1 MDDRVLHFRVGLMTV
16 ASVLIAVILVLF
28 FGEIPLWEKTY
39 LLRIRFDR
47 APGVSADTPV
57 RKSGI
62 LIGRV
67 VRHEFD
73 KEGKVIVTVRIH
85 EAVPLKQNEVCRIR
99 GSLLGDAVLEFVPSG
114 DPRKP
119 DAPIQREEL
128 QEGVVAIEP
137 LEAVA
142 DMRTDLKRAIDS
154 IVSTSE
160 KFGQTVQR
168 VDGIL
173 KQNEDRINR
182 MITMA
187 DRSLSLSQTTFE
199 NLNRMIGDDQSRQQ
213 LARAIQQLP
222 DLITSTQ
229 QAVQQLDLVLRDVQ
243 SFSRPLRERGPALAE
258 NLDQSLSKL
267 NATLDQMYL
276 FAQAL
281 NNNTGTLGQ
290 LVHNRELYDRLRTT
304 IANLEEVSERLR
316 PIVEDARIFADKV
329 ARHPGILV
337 RDAVRPQAGLKG
349 VPAMTPEEL
358 APYQFQTPGIN
369 RPGLLAPLFQPR

>member
-1 MDDRVLHFRVGLMTV
+1 MDDRVLHFRVGLMVV
-16 ASVLIAVILVLF
+16 ASGLIAAILVLF

-73 KEGKVIVTVRIH
+73 EEGKVIVTVRIK
-85 EAVPLKQNEVCRIR
+85 EGVLLRQNEVCKIR
-99 GSLLGDAVLEFVPSG
+99 ASLLGDAVLEFVPSP
-114 DPRKP
+114 DKP
-119 DAPIQREEL
+119 PIPINPEEL
-128 QEGVVAIEP
+128 QKGEVDISP
-137 LEAVA
+137 LEVVG
-142 DMRTDLKRAIDS
+142 DIQKPLKDTIES
-154 IVSTSE
+154 IGDTSRRLE
-160 KFGQTVQR
+160 
-168 VDGIL
+168 GIL
-173 KQNEDRINR
+173 KQNEGRINS

-187 DRSLSLSQTTFE
+187 EESLKLSKTTFD
-199 NLNRMIGDDQSRQQ
+199 NLNKMIGDEQSRQQ

-229 QAVQQLDLVLRDVQ
+229 QAVQQLDLVLKDVQ
-243 SFSRPLRERGPALAE
+243 AFSRPLRERGPSLAD

-290 LVHNRELYDRLRTT
+290 LVHNRELYDRLNTT
-304 IANLEEVSERLR
+304 IANLEEVSQRLR
-316 PIVEDARIFADKV
+316 PIVEDARIFTDKV

-337 RDAVRPQAGLKG
+337 RDAVRPQAGFKG
-349 VPAMTPEEL
+349 VPGMTPEEL
-358 APYQFQTPGIN
+358 APYQLPPPGIS

>member
-1 MDDRVLHFRVGLMTV
+1 
-16 ASVLIAVILVLF
+16 
-28 FGEIPLWEKTY
+28 
-39 LLRIRFDR
+39 
-47 APGVSADTPV
+47 
-57 RKSGI
+57 
-62 LIGRV
+62 
-67 VRHEFD
+67 
-73 KEGKVIVTVRIH
+73 
-85 EAVPLKQNEVCRIR
+85 
-99 GSLLGDAVLEFVPSG
+99 
-114 DPRKP
+114 
-119 DAPIQREEL
+119 
-128 QEGVVAIEP
+128 
-137 LEAVA
+137 
-142 DMRTDLKRAIDS
+142 
-154 IVSTSE
+154 
-160 KFGQTVQR
+160 
-168 VDGIL
+168 
-173 KQNEDRINR
+173 
-182 MITMA
+182 
-187 DRSLSLSQTTFE
+187 
-199 NLNRMIGDDQSRQQ
+199 MIGDDQSRQQ

-349 VPAMTPEEL
+349 VPGMTPEEL